1 MSRYTCHTRIQ
12 SVRSF
17 TDNEWTRIARFFL
30 FEGIIHPHVSQRVYL
45 LFPTVWLLCVWR
57 DWARV
62 WADKKYRFGVRWKIL
77 LLHLYKGYECNLA
90 HRIWTLTIQKKV
102 SLGNPTT
109 PRINNWS
116 PPKRK
121 TVGSYSALK
130 RSRRS
135 HYIPPWKN
143 GSTRWK
149 KSDSLTFEPSLIVT
163 DCQGSFKAISGIV
176 NVKKQNNWGQ
186 KSHGSENGDKT
197 RLLENLLYAREAKE
211 RSRHQLVT
219 GVRAKY
225 SVTSPLTRKLREWVE
240 KLCTH
245 YRIYKSRNK
254 RCYRAEIRWRAVGSQ
269 VG

>member
-149 KSDSLTFEPSLIVT
+149 KSDSLTFEPSLISLSLTV
-163 DCQGSFKAISGIV
+163 KALS
-176 NVKKQNNWGQ
+176 KQFLASSTWKN
-186 KSHGSENGDKT
+186 KT
-197 RLLENLLYAREAKE
+197 IEAKKVMDQRTGTKRDCWKTFYTQE
-211 RSRHQLVT
+211 R
-219 GVRAKY
+219 
-225 SVTSPLTRKLREWVE
+225 RKRDLG
-240 KLCTH
+240 T
-245 YRIYKSRNK
+245 N
-254 RCYRAEIRWRAVGSQ
+254 
-269 VG
+269 